1 MPPRIPSATLAAALL
16 LGGLA
21 ACSNSYSNKW
31 RLQVSEGA
39 NSDGVITLEFS
50 PKGSEAFNVEIS
62 VDDGTSENAVSRTIA
77 RTLEDEL
84 PSDEFD
90 VEVDDGEDILI
101 KKKLAS
107 ASFGLRVVSNT
118 ANAVRINL
126 DRE

>member
-1 MPPRIPSATLAAALL
+1 MPARIRTAALAAALL
-16 LGGLA
+16 LGALA
-21 ACSNSYSNKW
+21 ACSNSHSNKW

-50 PKGSEAFNVEIS
+50 PEGSAAFQVEIPI
-62 VDDGTSENAVSRTIA
+62 DDGTSENAVSRAIA

-84 PSDEFD
+84 PSEEFD
-90 VEVDDGEDILI
+90 VEVDDGEDVLI
-101 KKKLAS
+101 KRKLAT